1 MKPSMVPFNVTIM
14 DTSPERLRLM
24 RPVTA
29 LDYFENVSGE
39 FHDDG
44 LFSVSIFGRVGDE
57 ARDRRFSFIDIKVDI
72 FHPVIYDRLVSLRS
86 LYRDLMA
93 GKAYA
98 TWNAELGDF
107 ESSNEVD
114 GQTGYAFFAQHWRD
128 IKFQRNRSDIRA
140 MRIDLIEKFKD
151 RAMTS
156 KILVMPAG
164 LRDIEVDQSGNM
176 KEGDINALYRRILS
190 IANTVAATDNRNV
203 SSAVDNARQMLQLTF
218 NELYE
223 SVEKMLTGKK
233 GFLQDK
239 WASRRV
245 FDGTRNVITA
255 MDHSVEELGAVN
267 APRFT
272 DAIVG
277 LRQLSRAVLP
287 VTNYL
292 LLNGYMKDVFSHG
305 NGSARLID
313 PVTLRPEIVQVSAM
327 SYDRWNSEEGLQKVV
342 SSYGEASLRNKPV
355 MIEGR
360 YAALI
365 YTGPDG
371 TFRVFHDIEQLPE
384 DRSRDHVRPINLMEL
399 LYLSGYRRWNT
410 FCGYITRY
418 PVTGLGSCYATTLY
432 VKTTVVGEVRRELG
446 EDWQPLGDAYVAP
459 EFPTYSPLAYMDSL
473 SIPAVRL
480 AGLGADFDGDT
491 ASLNVLYTDEAEAE
505 VRAYLNSRAA
515 YYDPIDGER
524 ASIDT
529 DTLNLVLKAMS
540 GAPRE
545 PA

>member
-1 MKPSMVPFNVTIM
+1 MKSSMVPFNVTIM

-57 ARDRRFSFIDIKVDI
+57 ARDRRFSFIDIRVDI

-86 LYRDLMA
+86 MYRDLMA
-93 GKAYA
+93 GKVYA
-98 TWNAELGDF
+98 VWNAELGDF
-107 ESSNEVD
+107 ETSNEMD
-114 GQTGYAFFAQHWRD
+114 GQTGYAFFAKHWRD
-128 IKFQRNRSDIRA
+128 IKFVRNRSDIREQ
-140 MRIDLIEKFKD
+140 RIALIEKFRD

-203 SSAVDNARQMLQLTF
+203 SSAVDNARHMLQMAF

-255 MDHSVEELGAVN
+255 MDHSVAELGSIN

-272 DAIVG
+272 DAIAG

-292 LLNGYMKDVFSHG
+292 LLNGYMKDVFNQG
-305 NGSARLID
+305 NGAARLID
-313 PVTLRPEIVQVSAM
+313 PVTLRPETVQVSAQ
-327 SYDRWNSEEGLQKVV
+327 SFDRWNSEEGLQKVV
-342 SSYGEASLRNKPV
+342 ASYGEISLRDKPV

-360 YAALI
+360 YAALL
-365 YTGPDG
+365 YVGPDK
-371 TFRVFHDIEQLPE
+371 TFRVFDDIEQLPE
-384 DRSRDHVRPINLMEL
+384 DRSREHVRPINLMEL
-399 LYLSGYRRWNT
+399 IYLSGYRRWNT

-432 VKTTVVGEVRRELG
+432 VKTTVVGEVRQELG
-446 EDWQPLGDAYVAP
+446 PDWQPLGESYIAP

-473 SIPAVRL
+473 SIPAPRL

-491 ASLNVLYTDEAEAE
+491 ASLNVLYTDEGEAE
-505 VRAYLNSRAA
+505 VRAHLGSRAA
-515 YYDPIDGER
+515 YMDPIDGAR

-529 DTLNLVLKAMS
+529 DTVNLVLKAMS

-545 PA
+545 